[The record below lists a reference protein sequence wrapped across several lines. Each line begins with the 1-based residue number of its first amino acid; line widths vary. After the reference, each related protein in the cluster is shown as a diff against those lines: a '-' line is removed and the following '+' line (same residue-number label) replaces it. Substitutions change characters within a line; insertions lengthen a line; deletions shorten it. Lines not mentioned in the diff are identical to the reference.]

1 MYVKVNTADE
11 KLAKAQDAFRWTAL
25 AAAPWP
31 AWGEPKSSLGRCQCS
46 LAEGFCLFLSLH
58 LSFLIDEDKSR
69 WRYKCEKVLLCYS
82 KIYTPFLKNQL
93 HWWKAPWEIYQ
104 SPAKSKP
111 ESMTIRN
118 RFYINTSLQKK
129 ITQHNFV
136 PFFSTQVSTA
146 PKPRPHPTTAKAMQA
161 RLQRGLHF
169 CSQER
174 EQIHFSPTV
183 THKAV
188 GWPVSNRLLPCVCP
202 HVAQWSVLPCFN

>member
-1 MYVKVNTADE
+1 MKVNTADE
-11 KLAKAQDAFRWTAL
+11 KLAKAQEAFRWTAL
-25 AAAPWP
+25 AAAAWS
-31 AWGEPKSSLGRCQCS
+31 AWGESKSSLGRCQCS
-46 LAEGFCLFLSLH
+46 LAEGFCLFLAA
-58 LSFLIDEDKSR
+58 SFLSHR
-69 WRYKCEKVLLCYS
+69 WRQKPLKLQMWKSTLVLF
-82 KIYTPFLKNQL
+82 KIYTPFLKNKL

-136 PFFSTQVSTA
+136 PFFSTQVTTA